1 MEINRWRGRPKKD
14 DFDEPPRRLTEGNK
28 LINRMDPA
36 EQFAIRRVLA
46 DLPPEM
52 TMKMHEVPA
61 NMKKPGVRLAK
72 IIQGMTGEGWQ
83 MVEFWLRILNDENQE
98 LPIRMQAAKELA
110 DRGFGRPPQEIQQEI
125 TSTHTIIAQRLTG
138 LSDDDLAALDNPAD
152 LAKYEVID
160 VTDIN

>member
-1 MEINRWRGRPKKD
+1 MEIDRWRKRKVDEFDDVPK
-14 DFDEPPRRLTEGNK
+14 RLTEGAK
-28 LINRMDPA
+28 LIDKMTPQ
-36 EQFAIRRVLA
+36 EQVAVRKVLA

-52 TMKMHEVPA
+52 AMKAYEIPA
-61 NMKKPGVRLAK
+61 GMRKPGARLAK
-72 IIQGMTGEGWQ
+72 IIQGVTSEGWQ
-83 MVEFWLRILNDENQE
+83 MVEFWLRILADENQD
-98 LPIRMQAAKELA
+98 LAIRMQAAKELA

-160 VTDIN
+160 VTDIS

>member
-1 MEINRWRGRPKKD
+1 MEENRWKKRQVD
-14 DFDEPPRRLTEGNK
+14 DFDDVPKRLTEGNK
-28 LINRMDPA
+28 LINQMTPQ
-36 EQFAIRRVLA
+36 EQVAVRRVLA

-52 TMKMHEVPA
+52 AMKAYEIPTGMR
-61 NMKKPGVRLAK
+61 KPGARIAK

-98 LPIRMQAAKELA
+98 LSIRMQAAKELA

-160 VTDIN
+160 VTDIS

>member
-1 MEINRWRGRPKKD
+1 MEQNRWKKRQVDEFDDVPK
-14 DFDEPPRRLTEGNK
+14 RLTEGNK
-28 LINRMDPA
+28 LINQMSPQ
-36 EQFAIRRVLA
+36 EQQAIRRVLA

-52 TMKMHEVPA
+52 AMKAYEIPA
-61 NMKKPGVRLAK
+61 GMRKPGARLAK

>member
-1 MEINRWRGRPKKD
+1 MEINRWKRQQVDEFDDVPK
-14 DFDEPPRRLTEGNK
+14 RLIEGNK
-28 LINRMDPA
+28 LIDKLSPQ
-36 EQFAIRRVLA
+36 EQVAVRKVLA

-52 TMKMHEVPA
+52 AMKAYEIPA
-61 NMKKPGVRLAK
+61 GMRKPGARLAK

-98 LPIRMQAAKELA
+98 LPVRMQAAKELA

-138 LSDDDLAALDNPAD
+138 LSDEDLAALDKPAD
-152 LAKYEVID
+152 LSKYEVID
-160 VTDIN
+160 VTELN

>member
-1 MEINRWRGRPKKD
+1 MEANRWKKKHIDEFDDVPK
-14 DFDEPPRRLTEGNK
+14 RLTDGNK
-28 LINRMDPA
+28 LIDKMSPQ
-36 EQFAIRRVLA
+36 EQVAIRKVLA

-52 TMKMHEVPA
+52 AMKAYEIPA
-61 NMKKPGVRLAK
+61 GMRKPGARLAK

-83 MVEFWLRILNDENQE
+83 MVEFWLRILNDENQD

-138 LSDDDLAALDNPAD
+138 LSDEDLAELDSPTD

-160 VTDIN
+160 VTDIS

>member
-1 MEINRWRGRPKKD
+1 MEQNRWKKRQVDEFD
-14 DFDEPPRRLTEGNK
+14 DVPRRLTEGNK
-28 LINRMDPA
+28 LINQMSPQ
-36 EQFAIRRVLA
+36 EQQAIRRVLA

-52 TMKMHEVPA
+52 AMKAYEIPA
-61 NMKKPGVRLAK
+61 GMRKPGARLAK

>member
-1 MEINRWRGRPKKD
+1 MEPTRWRKKHIDEFDDVPK
-14 DFDEPPRRLTEGNK
+14 RLTDGNK
-28 LINRMDPA
+28 LIDKMSPQ
-36 EQFAIRRVLA
+36 EQNAVRRVLA
-46 DLPPEM
+46 ELPPEM
-52 TMKMHEVPA
+52 AMKAYEIPA
-61 NMKKPGVRLAK
+61 GMRKPGARLAK

-98 LPIRMQAAKELA
+98 LQIRMQAAKELA

-160 VTDIN
+160 VTDIS